1 MQFTSDGAPPRRRFL
16 AGIAGL
22 SAALLAGV
30 GVICTTLAQSAE
42 MLTHVHGLA
51 YSTDGKKLMV
61 PSHHGLA
68 IYERRKWSKAP
79 GLQHDYMGFAATRR
93 HLYASGHPAPGSGFA
108 NPFGLIRS
116 RDGGRTWDRLGLEG
130 ETDFHLL
137 AAGWN
142 TDALYVWNP
151 QPNLRMNDF
160 GVYFTLDEG
169 QTWKAAAASG
179 LEGDLQALAAH
190 PYAAGTVAIGT
201 TEGAFLSR
209 DFGGRFEAL
218 ARDVQ
223 ALALHFD
230 LDGRRLWLGSFADGA
245 AHLSRIDLE
254 TRTIEPAPSPHWGR
268 DALSHIAQ
276 NPASRTEYATATLE
290 RSVYLSRDAGRTWT
304 QIVDRGRA
312 R

>member
-1 MQFTSDGAPPRRRFL
+1 MTRSPMLG
-16 AGIAGL
+16 
-22 SAALLAGV
+22 ALLAGL
-30 GVICTTLAQSAE
+30 GIACAAPAQSRE
-42 MLTHVHGLA
+42 MLVHVHGLA
-51 YSTDGKKLMV
+51 YSADGTTLMV

-68 IYERRKWSKAP
+68 IYQRGKWRRAP
-79 GLQHDYMGFAATRR
+79 GLKHDYMAFASTRR

-142 TDALYVWNP
+142 TDAVYVWNP
-151 QPNLRMNDF
+151 QRNLRMDEF
-160 GVYFTLDEG
+160 GVYFTLDDG
-169 QTWKAAAASG
+169 QTWQGAAASG
-179 LEGDLQALAAH
+179 LEGDMLALAAH
-190 PYAAGTVAIGT
+190 PYAASTVAIGT

-223 ALALHFD
+223 AHALHFD
-230 LDGRRLWLGSFADGA
+230 LDGNGLWLGSFSGA
-245 AHLSRIDLE
+245 AHLSRVDLE
-254 TRTIEPAPSPHWGR
+254 TGTIEPGPSPHWGR
-268 DALSHIAQ
+268 DPISYIAQ
-276 NPASRTEYATATLE
+276 NPASRAEYAIATFG
-290 RSVYLSRDAGRTWT
+290 RSVYLSRDAGRTWK
-304 QIVDRGRA
+304 QIADRGRV